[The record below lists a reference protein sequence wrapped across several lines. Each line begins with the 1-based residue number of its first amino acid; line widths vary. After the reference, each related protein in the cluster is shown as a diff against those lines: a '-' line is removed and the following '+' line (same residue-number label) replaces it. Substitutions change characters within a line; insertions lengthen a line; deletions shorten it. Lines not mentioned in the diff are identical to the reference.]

1 MPPNMT
7 QWSTYDHV
15 FHVKDTSSLRNRLYV
30 IYFIGCTP
38 PNTLFKLTRWR
49 NSPRHSAN
57 IDAIEL
63 LAQHRI
69 VRNLFPEGLAEVVEA
84 VERAPCQLFGDL
96 AGKPTGI
103 GIGSPQPL
111 PTFGDDRPRPGAR
124 PSGRRAV
131 VAEGGE
137 RAVVGSAAAAEG
149 EVNRGADLF
158 RRRRVRDHDV
168 FDAVALLAAPGL
180 KLDMDPRLDD
190 QLSTAVRH
198 RTVLHILEHRRF
210 GLQPELLHGLGD
222 PDLGPLG
229 RLAEMKK
236 FLVRRIARIDEAR
249 A

>member
-1 MPPNMT
+1 MIEFVRAPRPGLFFKRSQRGSSDLHSVQVVSIEPPI
-7 QWSTYDHV
+7 
-15 FHVKDTSSLRNRLYV
+15 R
-30 IYFIGCTP
+30 
-38 PNTLFKLTRWR
+38 
-49 NSPRHSAN
+49 
-57 IDAIEL
+57 
-63 LAQHRI
+63 HRI

-84 VERAPCQLFGDL
+84 VERASCQLFGDRT
-96 AGKPTGI
+96 GKPTGI